1 MNIKEIAKMASEGYF
16 KNSDLYEN
24 LKGQRGIS
32 AMGKA
37 GRWKSNKS
45 KEIERWL
52 LRYIERKTTSTLHL
66 YTFYYIVF
74 FLCIILFLV

>member
-1 MNIKEIAKMASEGYF
+1 MASEGYF

-52 LRYIERKTTSTLHL
+52 LRYIQRKTAITS
-66 YTFYYIVF
+66 YKIVF
-74 FLCIILFLV
+74 VLLLISSFVVYQILHYNTFLPK

>member
-16 KNSDLYEN
+16 RNSDLYKN

-37 GRWKSNKS
+37 GRWQSNKS
-45 KEIERWL
+45 QEIERWL

-66 YTFYYIVF
+66 YTFYYII
-74 FLCIILFLV
+74 FLLFIILFLV